1 MKRRF
6 VNLFGA
12 LSYLAIILEWMWLF
26 ILYIP
31 LLLKYHVFDWTLP
44 KASSTPSE
52 QFHFTF
58 ALPSVF
64 TLVIASIVTA
74 LVIVITL
81 YILIKIPIEAVKK
94 SHALTTEA
102 SEKVVP
108 VLTHHKHISKK
119 QKIELSARIIFY
131 TKLVLIVIAVCT
143 LLPTQFIQTGLPS
156 SIGLFI
162 GIILAL
168 FAALTLGLQII
179 LARLLHVPTEQL
191 L

>member
-1 MKRRF
+1 MKRHF

-12 LSYLAIILEWMWLF
+12 CSYLAIILEWMWLF

-31 LLLKYHVFDWTLP
+31 LLLEHHVFDWTIP
-44 KASSTPSE
+44 KPSPTPSE
-52 QFHFTF
+52 QFHLTF
-58 ALPSVF
+58 ALPSLL
-64 TLVIASIVTA
+64 TLVIASVVTA

-94 SHALTTEA
+94 SHTLTTEA
-102 SEKVVP
+102 SEKVIP

-119 QKIELSARIIFY
+119 RKVELSARIILY
-131 TKLVLIVIAVCT
+131 IKLALIVVAVCA

-168 FAALTLGLQII
+168 FAALALGLQII